1 MLKIYI
7 VNGLTYQF
15 EEGEQPEGAVEVKA
29 AEPPKDKARKTVN
42 KRKAVKKK

>member
-1 MLKIYI
+1 MLKQYRYK
-7 VNGLTYQF
+7 GLQWQF
-15 EEGEQPEGAVEVKA
+15 EEGKQPAEAVEIKA